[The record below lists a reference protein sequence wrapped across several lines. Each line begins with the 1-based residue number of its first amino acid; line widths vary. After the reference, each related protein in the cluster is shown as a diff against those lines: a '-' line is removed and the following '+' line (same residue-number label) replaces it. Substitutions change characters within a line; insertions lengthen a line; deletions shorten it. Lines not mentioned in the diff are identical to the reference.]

1 VRKISLQELYFMK
14 IYSIHSIGSKHVHYL
29 VPRGMQLASLVLLLT
44 KIASI
49 TSELLLAE
57 KQREK
62 YMEKII
68 LNINSTDVLLQN
80 FQNLCVLHIVI
91 IKNRLI

>member
-1 VRKISLQELYFMK
+1 
-14 IYSIHSIGSKHVHYL
+14 
-29 VPRGMQLASLVLLLT
+29 MQLASPVLLLT

-62 YMEKII
+62 YMGKII
-68 LNINSTDVLLQN
+68 LNTNFTGTLLQN
-80 FQNLCVLHIVI
+80 FQDLCILHNQESI
-91 IKNRLI
+91 N

>member
-1 VRKISLQELYFMK
+1 MK

-29 VPRGMQLASLVLLLT
+29 VPRGMQLASPVLLLT

-62 YMEKII
+62 YM
-68 LNINSTDVLLQN
+68 
-80 FQNLCVLHIVI
+80 
-91 IKNRLI
+91 